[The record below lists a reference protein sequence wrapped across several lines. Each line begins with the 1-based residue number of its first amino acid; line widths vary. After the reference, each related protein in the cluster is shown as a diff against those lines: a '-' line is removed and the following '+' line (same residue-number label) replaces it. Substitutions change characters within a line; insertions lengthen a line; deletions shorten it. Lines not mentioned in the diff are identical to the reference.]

1 MLDNKLAYSY
11 KPSEAERKAGKYQ
24 GDPTIVFDTFVVVG
38 RDSALFAGWPNAD
51 LETSDFAALSRLA
64 RNLTS
69 LGRAESWAD
78 ASDASVAVETP
89 EWNCGPA
96 GADDIDSVPLPCLD
110 PDSAFSNKYY
120 PQVDPNKAAQG
131 KLKASERL
139 FDCPHWHLC
148 LDTETIQDSGRTRS
162 AVNRGGIPAMGIRY
176 ALHRDALREDAR
188 AQPD

>member
-1 MLDNKLAYSY
+1 M
-11 KPSEAERKAGKYQ
+11 
-24 GDPTIVFDTFVVVG
+24 FDAFVVVG
-38 RDSALFAGWPNAD
+38 RDSALFAGWPNAA
-51 LETSDFAALSRLA
+51 LETSDLAALGRLLL
-64 RNLTS
+64 NLTS
-69 LGRAESWAD
+69 LGRAESWV
-78 ASDASVAVETP
+78 DASVAVETP

-96 GADDIDSVPLPCLD
+96 GADDIDSVPLLCLD

-162 AVNRGGIPAMGIRY
+162 AVNRGGIPAMSIRY